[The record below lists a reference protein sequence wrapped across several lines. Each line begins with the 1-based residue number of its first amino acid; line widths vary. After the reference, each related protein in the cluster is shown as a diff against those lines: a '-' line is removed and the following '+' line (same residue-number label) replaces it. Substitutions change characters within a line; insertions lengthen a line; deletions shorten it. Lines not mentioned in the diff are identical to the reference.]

1 MSQFHATTIFAI
13 RHKGEAAIAGDGQV
27 TFGNQ
32 MIMKHGAKKVRRL
45 YRGQVLAGFAGSV
58 ADAIT
63 LFEKFERKLEEYKG
77 NLARAA
83 VELTKEWRSDKVLR
97 RLEAMLIVL
106 NKDQMFLLSG
116 NGEVIEP
123 DDDVLAI
130 GSGGSYALAAGRA
143 LKRYAENLSAK
154 EIAKAALTIASE
166 VCVFTND
173 QIIVEE
179 V

>member
-1 MSQFHATTIFAI
+1 
-13 RHKGEAAIAGDGQV
+13 
-27 TFGNQ
+27 
-32 MIMKHGAKKVRRL
+32 
-45 YRGQVLAGFAGSV
+45 
-58 ADAIT
+58 
-63 LFEKFERKLEEYKG
+63 
-77 NLARAA
+77 
-83 VELTKEWRSDKVLR
+83 
-97 RLEAMLIVL
+97 MLIVL

-143 LKRYAENLSAK
+143 LKRYADNLSAK